1 MADTGE
7 SIEKC
12 LCDAPHLLALLIA
25 LIPLIPL
32 VWLGRI
38 TILPCSLPLIG
49 EGEWGV
55 GTHRPAM
62 LSFYPLPNL
71 PHKGGGS
78 IKGRELWPWL
88 TLTSIFELAMG
99 PLPKGNR
106 VRAPGYAPIGGEGQH
121 TDAPPAR
128 VRNCIITRL
137 GLFYCG
143 SLGGLTHRRET

>member
-49 EGEWGV
+49 EGDWGV

-71 PHKGGGS
+71 PHKGGVL
-78 IKGRELWPWL
+78 KGGNCGPGF